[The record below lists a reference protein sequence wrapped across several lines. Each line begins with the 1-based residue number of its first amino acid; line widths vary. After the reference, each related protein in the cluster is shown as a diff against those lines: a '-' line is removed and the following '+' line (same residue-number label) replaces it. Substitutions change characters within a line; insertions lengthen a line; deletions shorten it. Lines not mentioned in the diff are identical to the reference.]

1 MVIIVLFSTNQIADL
16 LYASDKLI
24 YGSHKRF
31 FVELDQY
38 KVDGERVNFF
48 KDVISF
54 LPNRLQ
60 F

>member
-31 FVELDQY
+31 FVGLDQY
-38 KVDGERVNFF
+38 KVDRERVNFF